1 MYLIPVFLR
10 VLGRS
15 EEVKVIQL
23 NFAFEHHFFRNQ
35 LLIAELFHFF
45 FVSLSFVASSL
56 GTCEEQRHKRTA
68 D

>member
-15 EEVKVIQL
+15 EEVRVIQL

-35 LLIAELFHFF
+35 LLVAELFHFF
-45 FVSLSFVASSL
+45 FRVAQFCSFIFRYV
-56 GTCEEQRHKRTA
+56 
-68 D
+68 

>member
-35 LLIAELFHFF
+35 LLVAELFHYFF
-45 FVSLSFVASSL
+45 SCRSVL
-56 GTCEEQRHKRTA
+56 
-68 D
+68 